1 MGLDA
6 LPWSA
11 GFCERRLSFWFLAC
25 ARACTIMLE
34 SVYSHGSLLQI
45 TGASFFFL
53 ESELA
58 VAVITIDPAWG
69 FQKGI
74 EITQLACVCYTI
86 HSIATNYEE
95 TKSIMR

>member
-11 GFCERRLSFWFLAC
+11 GSCEEIIILVSCLRLRLYDYAGERVFPWITVADHRC
-25 ARACTIMLE
+25 
-34 SVYSHGSLLQI
+34 LL
-45 TGASFFFL
+45 FL

-86 HSIATNYEE
+86 DSIATNYEE
-95 TKSIMR
+95 RKSIMR